1 MATSNNNSFIDA
13 AITELSTGI
22 GKYAELATAIQ
33 RQTYSSPIER
43 IGIMLQRING
53 DKLEARKSGN
63 EYSGIKPGQL
73 LAFVQ
78 KVQNKVCWSARR
90 VVKSA
95 VTEEAVECTN
105 GMDFSQ
111 DFLDEVNID
120 PVDIRN
126 IAKLVD
132 EDFSQLTNIHNW
144 LSSQMGDWG
153 SQVDPLSYFIQKE
166 LVSSTMTESGTDWV
180 TTYETF
186 DFEVT
191 MDVLDKIAEELADK
205 SAELDYARAERQLAE
220 LAAA

>member
-1 MATSNNNSFIDA
+1 
-13 AITELSTGI
+13 
-22 GKYAELATAIQ
+22 
-33 RQTYSSPIER
+33 
-43 IGIMLQRING
+43 MLQRINA

-78 KVQNKVCWSARR
+78 KVQNKICWSARR

-95 VTEEAVECTN
+95 VTEEAKECTN

-111 DFLDEVNID
+111 DFLDEVNVD
-120 PVDIRN
+120 PVDTRN

-166 LVSSTMTESGTDWV
+166 PVSSTMTESGTDWV

-205 SAELDYARAERQLAE
+205 STELDFARAERQLAE